1 MRGSDHRMT
10 RRAAGAALLICW
22 AAPRSTRAQGSPDQ
36 PLRLIVPFAAGG
48 PADTI
53 ARLVGRVMG
62 ERLGQPV
69 VVDSRSGA
77 GGVVGV
83 EAAARS
89 RPDGRTVVLASTGA
103 LVALPHMMPRM
114 PYDPLRDLAPVSLV
128 LTVPHLLVVGPHLRA
143 GTVQELVELARRQ
156 PGKLSFGSA
165 GNGSSPH
172 LAGEL
177 FRLRAGLDLVHVPY
191 RGAAPAV
198 TDLLSGQIDL
208 MLADLPVLLPHARAG
223 ALKALA
229 VATPARAAALPE
241 VPTMAEAGLSGVES
255 GTWYGLLAP
264 AGTPPDRIG
273 ALRGALVAALDD
285 AETRRALL
293 DQGGTPVG
301 NTPDEFAAFLRA
313 ETAKWGDVIRA
324 AQIRME

>member
-1 MRGSDHRMT
+1 M
-10 RRAAGAALLICW
+10 
-22 AAPRSTRAQGSPDQ
+22 
-36 PLRLIVPFAAGG
+36 
-48 PADTI
+48 
-53 ARLVGRVMG
+53 
-62 ERLGQPV
+62 
-69 VVDSRSGA
+69 
-77 GGVVGV
+77 
-83 EAAARS
+83 
-89 RPDGRTVVLASTGA
+89 
-103 LVALPHMMPRM
+103 
-114 PYDPLRDLAPVSLV
+114 
-128 LTVPHLLVVGPHLRA
+128 
-143 GTVQELVELARRQ
+143 ELARRQ

-198 TDLLSGQIDL
+198 TDLLAGQIDL

-223 ALKALA
+223 AVKALA
-229 VATPARAAALPE
+229 VAAPARAAALPE

-324 AQIRME
+324 AQIRMD